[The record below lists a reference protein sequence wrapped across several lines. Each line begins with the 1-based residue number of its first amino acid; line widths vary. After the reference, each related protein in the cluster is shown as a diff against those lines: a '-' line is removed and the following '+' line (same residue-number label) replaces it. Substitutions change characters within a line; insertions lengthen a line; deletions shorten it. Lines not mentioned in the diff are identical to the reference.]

1 MMHKV
6 IAGKAR
12 EHVLNCLTDRFV
24 VDLLECFVKIAV
36 VEILF
41 KQLQLCLILP
51 QLITLLRK
59 NFPQPRGIFRF
70 Q

>member
-6 IAGKAR
+6 IASKAR
-12 EHVLNCLTDRFV
+12 EHVLNCLTDCFV
-24 VDLLECFVKIAV
+24 VDLLECFVQIAV

-51 QLITLLRK
+51 QLIALL
-59 NFPQPRGIFRF
+59 FSVGFRYP
-70 Q
+70 